1 MKRFK
6 KLDSEF
12 ETPYT
17 CMNAIKQG
25 GLETKLSMVLMGFGN
40 MVHGQR
46 IKGLLYLAIEVFYIV
61 FMVMIGVGCIA
72 MLPSLGSVEQ
82 QEVWDEVNQV
92 YMYAKG
98 DQSILI
104 LLYGIAT
111 IMITVLMVMV
121 WRGALK
127 SAYKAECRHRD
138 GLHVNSFLED

>member
-46 IKGLLYLAIEVFYIV
+46 IKGLLYLAIEVFYILC
-61 FMVMIGVGCIA
+61 MVMIGVGCIA
-72 MLPSLGSVEQ
+72 MLPSLCIFLCGSTAVPEERKPPVRWKETVKPEQ
-82 QEVWDEVNQV
+82 G
-92 YMYAKG
+92 YR
-98 DQSILI
+98 
-104 LLYGIAT
+104 T
-111 IMITVLMVMV
+111 
-121 WRGALK
+121 
-127 SAYKAECRHRD
+127 
-138 GLHVNSFLED
+138 